1 MGDELID
8 AASDE
13 LSQAIDE
20 WNATVTQLSPEGRI
34 RLANTYALVS
44 IARSLHQLANGQPA
58 QLDQPQFDQLGQLGQ
73 GF

>member
-1 MGDELID
+1 MADELIE
-8 AASDE
+8 AAESE
-13 LSQAIDE
+13 LEQAVDE
-20 WNATVTQLSPEGRI
+20 WNATVTQLTPEGRI

-58 QLDQPQFDQLGQLGQ
+58 QFDQPQFDQLGQ